1 MLTQPCDHK
10 MLTYEL
16 ALELLMPLTAA
27 ADLPTHPSLS
37 IPYKSDVLPAMI
49 QQACEMV
56 HKERRTL
63 WEIKHLLTKFRGCDT
78 WIPCELF
85 ISDNDAAL
93 FGDQSI
99 KGKAPLPALNIDN
112 GIVEAHSTMAPNNQ
126 IHENL
131 KRDNFRVDARA
142 TEPTE
147 MGKRSGKNLGLEV
160 EAATTDVN
168 GTSNDRIH
176 GKPEAMETS
185 SEVYRENDQIDR
197 LEEPNQYRPPGPVD
211 NTDDSNDREQTDR
224 PTSETN
230 PVIDDQ
236 RAEHLGEAGV
246 AMDARPTEEG
256 GEADGVEAP
265 AHRMTTRAQAQASS
279 NDKLSSPR
287 TRSPS
292 HDSSTPPYVH
302 PLFLVPPS
310 AIPDRDIGLP
320 TVEADDTRRV
330 LAMFV
335 QKQEEVV
342 RGAERLYQGLL
353 KADRMR
359 RTVFAWCKAE
369 GHLGE
374 MSDGEDWYDQEGW
387 GLEEPLKKGQM
398 DEEDDSAEKGKK
410 TRGRRGAQ

>member
-1 MLTQPCDHK
+1 
-10 MLTYEL
+10 
-16 ALELLMPLTAA
+16 MPLTAA

-37 IPYKSDVLPAMI
+37 IPYKSDVLPGMV

-85 ISDNDAAL
+85 LSDNDTAI
-93 FGDQSI
+93 FGDQST
-99 KGKAPLPALNIDN
+99 KEKAPLSALNLDN
-112 GIVEAHSTMAPNNQ
+112 GIMEARSAMAPNNQ
-126 IHENL
+126 NHENS
-131 KRDNFRVDARA
+131 KREKSSVDARA
-142 TEPTE
+142 SKPAET
-147 MGKRSGKNLGLEV
+147 GNGSGKDLGLEV
-160 EAATTDVN
+160 EAATVDANVPA
-168 GTSNDRIH
+168 NDRAH
-176 GKPEAMETS
+176 GRPEAMEIS
-185 SEVYRENDQIDR
+185 AEVHGENDQIDR
-197 LEEPNQYRPPGPVD
+197 LEKPNQYRSPSPVD
-211 NTDDSNDREQTDR
+211 NTNDPKDREPAGR
-224 PTSETN
+224 PRSETN
-230 PVIDDQ
+230 TVGDDQ
-236 RAEHLGEAGV
+236 RTENLGNSNV
-246 AMDARPTEEG
+246 AMDTRPTEEG
-256 GEADGVEAP
+256 EEADDVENP

-279 NDKLSSPR
+279 NDKVSSPL

-292 HDSSTPPYVH
+292 HDSSTPPYIH

-342 RGAERLYQGLL
+342 RGAERLYEGLL